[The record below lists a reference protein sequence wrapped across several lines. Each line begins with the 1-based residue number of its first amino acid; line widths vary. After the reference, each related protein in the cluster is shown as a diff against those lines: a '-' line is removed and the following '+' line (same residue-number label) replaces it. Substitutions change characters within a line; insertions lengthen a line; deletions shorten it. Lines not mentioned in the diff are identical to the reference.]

1 MSVLHYYSDL
11 FNYPMVKQREPYK
24 EVETVYAGKPILDD
38 AVTVTL
44 AEYDPDTKNAITAH
58 HLKDYR
64 RKVYN
69 LVLLPKIDTLFD
81 KVLEGSPYWNELLH
95 AKSNFN

>member
-1 MSVLHYYSDL
+1 MAVLHYYGEL
-11 FNYPMVKQREPYK
+11 FGTKTVTQPEPHK
-24 EVETVYAGKPILDD
+24 EYDVVFAGKPILDT
-38 AVTVTL
+38 AIPVTL
-44 AEYDPDTKNAITAH
+44 AEYDMDTKNAITAH

-64 RKVYN
+64 QKVYN
-69 LVLLPKIDTLFD
+69 LVLLPKLDILFD